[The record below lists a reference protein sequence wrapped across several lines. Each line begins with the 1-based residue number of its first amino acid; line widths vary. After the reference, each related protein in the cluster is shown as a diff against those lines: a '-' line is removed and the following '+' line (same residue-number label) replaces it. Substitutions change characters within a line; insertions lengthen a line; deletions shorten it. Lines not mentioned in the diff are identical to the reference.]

1 MNKIFAI
8 ARWEFLEK
16 VKTKTFI
23 ISLIITPIII
33 IGFSIIPTLLG
44 DQETERTKIIGMLDS
59 SEVFSDAYKAEIE
72 KSRLKNG
79 HVAYVLINLTEKS
92 KSNVELV
99 KYADNSTL
107 QRNISGYLLISAYAK
122 DSIKIQYRSQGQ
134 INFSD
139 ISKFEEAFKIIL
151 IKIQLKE
158 KGYNIDGLNYIDDPV
173 NIERVTIDAS
183 GEEGKKDFLTVFF
196 SSFIFILLLMM
207 MVIYSGQMLVRSLIE
222 EKSNRLIEVLVS
234 SCTPDELLAGKI
246 LGLSSLG
253 LTQIIIWA
261 LIGIGLIGGSVIPP
275 EIFSNVGIMLVY
287 FILGFVFFTTLFVG
301 IGSIVNTEQEAQ
313 LLTTYLSLIL
323 MFPIIVAVPAIQN
336 PDALILKIFSFI
348 PFTIPYVMLLRVNV
362 AEVPAEDIW
371 LTILILLLS
380 TILMIKISAKIF
392 RVGALMHGSKPTL
405 REIINWIKSDA

>member
-59 SEVFSDAYKAEIE
+59 SEVFFDAYKAEIE

-79 HVAYVLINLTEKS
+79 HVAYVLINLTEKG
-92 KSNVELV
+92 KSNPELV

-107 QRNISGYLLISAYAK
+107 QRNISGFLFISSYVK
-122 DSIKIQYRSQGQ
+122 DSIKIQYRSQDR
-134 INFSD
+134 INLSD
-139 ISKFEEAFKIIL
+139 VSKFEEVFKIIL

-158 KGYNIDGLNYIDDPV
+158 KGYNIDGLNFIDDPV
-173 NIERVTIDAS
+173 NIERVTIDIP

-287 FILGFVFFTTLFVG
+287 FILGFLFFTTLFVG

-348 PFTIPYVMLLRVNV
+348 PFTIPSVMLLRVNV

>member
-33 IGFSIIPTLLG
+33 IGFSVIPTLLG
-44 DQETERTKIIGMLDS
+44 NQETERTKIIGMLDS
-59 SEVFSDAYKAEIE
+59 SEVFFDAFKAEIE
-72 KSRLKNG
+72 KFRLQNG
-79 HVAYVLINLTEKS
+79 HLAYVLINLTEKG
-92 KSNVELV
+92 KSNPELV

-107 QRNISGYLLISAYAK
+107 QRNISGFLFISSYVK
-122 DSIKIQYRSQGQ
+122 DSIKIQYRSQDR
-134 INFSD
+134 INLSD
-139 ISKFEEAFKIIL
+139 VSKFEEVFKIIL

-158 KGYNIDGLNYIDDPV
+158 KGYNIDGLNFIDDPV
-173 NIERVTIDAS
+173 NIERVTIDIP

-287 FILGFVFFTTLFVG
+287 FILGFLFFTTLFVG

-348 PFTIPYVMLLRVNV
+348 PFTIPSVMLLRVNV

>member
-33 IGFSIIPTLLG
+33 IGFSVIPTLLG
-44 DQETERTKIIGMLDS
+44 NQETERTKIIGMLDS
-59 SEVFSDAYKAEIE
+59 SEVFFDAFKAEIE
-72 KSRLKNG
+72 KFRLQNG
-79 HVAYVLINLTEKS
+79 HLAYVLINLTEKG
-92 KSNVELV
+92 KSNPELV

-107 QRNISGYLLISAYAK
+107 QRNISGFLFISSYVK
-122 DSIKIQYRSQGQ
+122 DSIKIQYRSQDR
-134 INFSD
+134 INLSD
-139 ISKFEEAFKIIL
+139 VSKFEEVFKIIL

-158 KGYNIDGLNYIDDPV
+158 KGYNIDGLNFIDDPV
-173 NIERVTIDAS
+173 NIERVTIDTS

-287 FILGFVFFTTLFVG
+287 FILGFLFFTTLFVG

-348 PFTIPYVMLLRVNV
+348 PFTIPSVMLLRVNV

>member
-33 IGFSIIPTLLG
+33 IGFSVIPTLLG
-44 DQETERTKIIGMLDS
+44 NQETERTKIIGMLDS
-59 SEVFSDAYKAEIE
+59 SEVFFDAYKAEIE

-79 HVAYVLINLTEKS
+79 HVAYVLINLTEKG
-92 KSNVELV
+92 KSNPELV

-107 QRNISGYLLISAYAK
+107 QRNISGFLFISSYVK
-122 DSIKIQYRSQGQ
+122 DSIKIQYRSQDR
-134 INFSD
+134 INLSD
-139 ISKFEEAFKIIL
+139 VSKFEEVFKIIL

-158 KGYNIDGLNYIDDPV
+158 KGYNIDGLNFIDDPV
-173 NIERVTIDAS
+173 NIERVTIDIP

-287 FILGFVFFTTLFVG
+287 FILGFLFFTTLFVG

-348 PFTIPYVMLLRVNV
+348 PFTIPSVMLLRVNV